1 MFKWG
6 KKHKTIRQL
15 RRKRGFTANE
25 LAMMAKVD
33 TIEILRLDDLKLKDI
48 DKEMKDKLLPYL

>member
-33 TIEILRLDDLKLKDI
+33 TIEVLRLDDLKLKDI
-48 DKEMKDKLLPYL
+48 DKEIKDKLLPYL

>member
-33 TIEILRLDDLKLKDI
+33 AIEVLRLDDLKLKDI
-48 DKEMKDKLLPYL
+48 DKEIKDKLLPYL

>member
-1 MFKWG
+1 L
-6 KKHKTIRQL
+6 TIRQL

-33 TIEILRLDDLKLKDI
+33 TIEVLRLDDLKLKDI
-48 DKEMKDKLLPYL
+48 DKEIKDKLLPYL